1 MKDFEI
7 DSQSVFRKI
16 YTFTRKWREN
26 LEALIVVLLMIAIVL
41 LLAVIFL
48 ILRASGNSNSDE
60 IAAGFYKK
68 INSENSRI
76 REMIMQQ
83 QKIQGDFSLE
93 LSSALKDSLHS
104 MGMELLKNNSEAQS
118 KMQDTMIQTLK
129 EIQNA
134 NDKRLYDI
142 QNNVNE
148 KLDKSLNERLD
159 SSFKQIGDQLLTLY
173 KSLGELQA
181 LSSGVADLQKTLS
194 NVKTRGIFG
203 EFQLRN
209 ILMDIMD
216 SSQYEEN
223 VATKKK
229 SSDRVEFAI
238 KIPDKE
244 DANGFIYLPVDSKFP
259 ADIYNKIVDASNNAD
274 SNGMKQSIKELE
286 QRIKTEARTIR
297 DKYIDPPNTT
307 DFAIMFLPT
316 EGLYAEAIRI
326 AGLME
331 WCQNEC
337 KIVLSGPT
345 TLVALLNSLSIGF
358 RYLTVNKNSKEI
370 LKTLSAVKAQY
381 QKFNQLI
388 VKTQKK
394 LQEAQS
400 ATDDLQSRNDMI
412 QKKLSKVEMMDESD
426 SSGVLGI
433 LEETAD

>member
-1 MKDFEI
+1 M
-7 DSQSVFRKI
+7 
-16 YTFTRKWREN
+16 
-26 LEALIVVLLMIAIVL
+26 EALTVGLLMIAIVL

-68 INSENSRI
+68 INSENARI

-274 SNGMKQSIKELE
+274 SNRLKQSIKELE

-426 SSGVLGI
+426 SLGVLGI

>member
-274 SNGMKQSIKELE
+274 SNRLKQSIKELE

>member
-274 SNGMKQSIKELE
+274 SNGLKQSIKELE

-433 LEETAD
+433 LEETSD

>member
-1 MKDFEI
+1 ME
-7 DSQSVFRKI
+7 
-16 YTFTRKWREN
+16 EN
-26 LEALIVVLLMIAIVL
+26 IEALTVGLLMIAIVL

-68 INSENSRI
+68 INSENARI

>member
-274 SNGMKQSIKELE
+274 SNRLKQSIKELE

-426 SSGVLGI
+426 SLGVLGI
-433 LEETAD
+433 LGETAD

>member
-1 MKDFEI
+1 M
-7 DSQSVFRKI
+7 
-16 YTFTRKWREN
+16 
-26 LEALIVVLLMIAIVL
+26 EALTVGLLMIAIVL

-48 ILRASGNSNSDE
+48 ILRASGNSDSDE

-68 INSENSRI
+68 INSENARI

-297 DKYIDPPNTT
+297 DKYIDPPHTT

-426 SSGVLGI
+426 SLGVLGI

>member
-1 MKDFEI
+1 M
-7 DSQSVFRKI
+7 
-16 YTFTRKWREN
+16 
-26 LEALIVVLLMIAIVL
+26 EALIVVLLMIAIVL

-274 SNGMKQSIKELE
+274 SNGLKQSIKELE

>member
-1 MKDFEI
+1 M
-7 DSQSVFRKI
+7 
-16 YTFTRKWREN
+16 
-26 LEALIVVLLMIAIVL
+26 EALTVGLLMIAIVL

-48 ILRASGNSNSDE
+48 ILRASGNSDSDE

-68 INSENSRI
+68 INSENARI

-426 SSGVLGI
+426 SLGV
-433 LEETAD
+433 

>member
-1 MKDFEI
+1 MEI
-7 DSQSVFRKI
+7 IIVFLLVMI
-16 YTFTRKWREN
+16 IT
-26 LEALIVVLLMIAIVL
+26 LLIVTILLVWK
-41 LLAVIFL
+41 
-48 ILRASGNSNSDE
+48 NSKQSKLSSVTQE
-60 IAAGFYKK
+60 LFEK
-68 INSENSRI
+68 IQPENQMI
-76 REMIMQQ
+76 REIIMQQ
-83 QKIQGDFSLE
+83 QKIQNESSLG
-93 LSSALKDSLHS
+93 LSSALKDSLHN
-104 MGMELLKNNSEAQS
+104 MGMELLKNNSDAQS
-118 KMQDTMIQTLK
+118 RMQETIIQALK

-134 NDKRLYDI
+134 NDRRLNDI
-142 QNNVNE
+142 QRNVNE

-159 SSFKQIGDQLLTLY
+159 SSFKQIGDQLSTLY
-173 KSLGELQA
+173 KSLGELQS
-181 LSSGVADLQKTLS
+181 LSSGVSDLQKTLS

-209 ILMDIMD
+209 ILMDVMD
-216 SSQYEEN
+216 LSQYEEN

-244 DANGFIYLPVDSKFP
+244 DTNGFIYLPIDSKFP

-274 SNGMKQSIKELE
+274 SDGLKQATKELE

-316 EGLYAEAIRI
+316 EGLYAEVIRI
-326 AGLME
+326 VGLTE

-337 KIVLSGPT
+337 KIVISGPT

-381 QKFNQLI
+381 EKFGQLI
-388 VKTQKK
+388 SKTQKK

-400 ATDDLQSRNDMI
+400 ATDDLQNRNEMI
-412 QKKLSKVEMMDESD
+412 QKRLSKVEIMDEAD
-426 SSGVLGI
+426 SSKMLGI
-433 LEETAD
+433 SEETLD

>member
-1 MKDFEI
+1 MDIVFI
-7 DSQSVFRKI
+7 ILSVIAIALLIHLEFVVMRNSK
-16 YTFTRKWREN
+16 RSSGEN
-26 LEALIVVLLMIAIVL
+26 LIEDI
-41 LLAVIFL
+41 
-48 ILRASGNSNSDE
+48 
-60 IAAGFYKK
+60 K
-68 INSENSRI
+68 SENQVI
-76 REMIMQQ
+76 REIIMQQ
-83 QKIQGDFSLE
+83 QKIQSESTLN

-104 MGMELLKNNSEAQS
+104 MGMELLKNSADGQ
-118 KMQDTMIQTLK
+118 KQTQEILMRSLSD
-129 EIQNA
+129 IQNA
-134 NDKRLYDI
+134 NDKRLQDI
-142 QNNVNE
+142 QRNVNE

-159 SSFKQIGDQLLTLY
+159 SSFKQIGDQLSTLY
-173 KSLGELQA
+173 KSLGELQT
-181 LSSGVADLQKTLS
+181 LSNGVTDLQKTLS

-223 VATKKK
+223 VATKVK

-244 DANGFIYLPVDSKFP
+244 DTNGFIYLPIDSKFP

-274 SNGMKQSIKELE
+274 SDGLKQSIRELE

-307 DFAIMFLPT
+307 DFAIMFIPT
-316 EGLYAEAIRI
+316 EGLYAEVIRI
-326 AGLME
+326 TGLTE

-337 KIVLSGPT
+337 KIVISGPT

-358 RYLTVNKNSKEI
+358 RYLTVNRNSKEI

-381 QKFNQLI
+381 EKFGQLI
-388 VKTQKK
+388 SKTQKK

-400 ATDDLQSRNDMI
+400 AADDLQSRNEMI
-412 QKKLSKVEMMDESD
+412 QKKLSKVEVMDEAD
-426 SSGVLGI
+426 SSKVLGI
-433 LEETAD
+433 SEEILD

>member
-1 MKDFEI
+1 M
-7 DSQSVFRKI
+7 
-16 YTFTRKWREN
+16 
-26 LEALIVVLLMIAIVL
+26 EALTVGLLMIAIVL

-48 ILRASGNSNSDE
+48 ILRASGNSDSDE

-68 INSENSRI
+68 INSENARI

-274 SNGMKQSIKELE
+274 SNGLKQSIKELE

-426 SSGVLGI
+426 SLGVLGI

>member
-1 MKDFEI
+1 M
-7 DSQSVFRKI
+7 
-16 YTFTRKWREN
+16 
-26 LEALIVVLLMIAIVL
+26 EALIVVLLMIAIVL

-274 SNGMKQSIKELE
+274 SNRLKQSIKELE

-426 SSGVLGI
+426 SLGVLGI